1 MGAHQNNESLRS
13 ALNSIPA
20 NISDIPNTENEVQN
34 EVIDIKAI
42 KEDMKSLSKA
52 VLDIVTSNKKFD
64 LKEAKRW
71 GDDLIYGIRTLL
83 KRRYPQYAYC
93 ICVYMSDPTGY
104 VANDRTVLYRESDIQ
119 FVLTSDTNKIYSHVR
134 VCAYKKRPPKNNFEN
149 NLHDY
154 GLINN
159 INKLL
164 NRQLSGKT
172 FEFQR
177 FKPLLVD
184 IVNGIN
190 ELLLARDNKPCSYN
204 VTYINKLPMRRF
216 YFDFKIFEVDYY
228 PIFFNYSND
237 SFICRDYLFLL
248 NL

>member
-20 NISDIPNTENEVQN
+20 NISDIPNTENEVKN

-119 FVLTSDTNKIYSHVR
+119 FVLTSDSDKIYSHVR

-149 NLHDY
+149 YLHDY
-154 GLINN
+154 GLTNN

-164 NRQLSGKT
+164 NR
-172 FEFQR
+172 R
-177 FKPLLVD
+177 
-184 IVNGIN
+184 
-190 ELLLARDNKPCSYN
+190 
-204 VTYINKLPMRRF
+204 
-216 YFDFKIFEVDYY
+216 
-228 PIFFNYSND
+228 
-237 SFICRDYLFLL
+237 
-248 NL
+248 

>member
-1 MGAHQNNESLRS
+1 
-13 ALNSIPA
+13 
-20 NISDIPNTENEVQN
+20 
-34 EVIDIKAI
+34 
-42 KEDMKSLSKA
+42 MKSLSKA
-52 VLDIVTSNKKFD
+52 ALDIVTSNKKFD

-119 FVLTSDTNKIYSHVR
+119 FVLTSDSDKIYSHVR

-154 GLINN
+154 GLTNN
-159 INKLL
+159 I
-164 NRQLSGKT
+164 
-172 FEFQR
+172 
-177 FKPLLVD
+177 
-184 IVNGIN
+184 NGIN

-204 VTYINKLPMRRF
+204 IAYINKLPMRRF
-216 YFDFKIFEVDYY
+216 YFDFKIFDVDYY

>member
-20 NISDIPNTENEVQN
+20 NISDIPNTENEVKN

-134 VCAYKKRPPKNNFEN
+134 VLAYKKRPPKNNFEN

-154 GLINN
+154 GLTNN

-164 NRQLSGKT
+164 NR
-172 FEFQR
+172 R
-177 FKPLLVD
+177 
-184 IVNGIN
+184 
-190 ELLLARDNKPCSYN
+190 
-204 VTYINKLPMRRF
+204 
-216 YFDFKIFEVDYY
+216 
-228 PIFFNYSND
+228 
-237 SFICRDYLFLL
+237 
-248 NL
+248 

>member
-1 MGAHQNNESLRS
+1 MGAHQNDKSLRS

-20 NISDIPNTENEVQN
+20 NISNIPNTETEVKN

-154 GLINN
+154 GLTNN

-164 NRQLSGKT
+164 NR
-172 FEFQR
+172 R
-177 FKPLLVD
+177 
-184 IVNGIN
+184 
-190 ELLLARDNKPCSYN
+190 
-204 VTYINKLPMRRF
+204 
-216 YFDFKIFEVDYY
+216 
-228 PIFFNYSND
+228 
-237 SFICRDYLFLL
+237 
-248 NL
+248 